1 MRRREFLGV
10 LGGAAAAWPLAAR
23 AQQTMPVIG
32 LLGSGSPGALF
43 TAALAQG
50 LQETGYVEGQN
61 VLVEYRWA
69 RGAYDR
75 LPDLAAELVDRR
87 VSVIITFGTA
97 AARPAMTASR
107 KAMPV
112 IPVVFSLG
120 SDPVAEGF
128 VTSLNRPGGNMTGAT
143 SIAGEL
149 APKRLELLR
158 EFFREQ
164 AVLAILINPDNPLG
178 EAERRDAV
186 AASRQQGQRLEVLT
200 ASNENDI
207 DAVFAALKPRKID
220 GLIISVDTFYFG
232 QVRRMAQLAARHAVP
247 VIGTLREFA
256 ADGGLISYGASISDV
271 NRQAAVYVGK
281 VLKGARPEDL
291 PIVQPTKFE
300 LVINLK
306 AAKALGLNVP
316 PSLLARADEV
326 IE

>member
-1 MRRREFLGV
+1 
-10 LGGAAAAWPLAAR
+10 
-23 AQQTMPVIG
+23 MPVIG

-158 EFFREQ
+158 ELLREQ

-178 EAERRDAV
+178 EAER
-186 AASRQQGQRLEVLT
+186 QRC
-200 ASNENDI
+200 
-207 DAVFAALKPRKID
+207 R
-220 GLIISVDTFYFG
+220 G
-232 QVRRMAQLAARHAVP
+232 
-247 VIGTLREFA
+247 
-256 ADGGLISYGASISDV
+256 SISPTG
-271 NRQAAVYVGK
+271 AAIG
-281 VLKGARPEDL
+281 
-291 PIVQPTKFE
+291 
-300 LVINLK
+300 
-306 AAKALGLNVP
+306 
-316 PSLLARADEV
+316 SADSE
-326 IE
+326 